1 MARKQKIMTE
11 TAEAPV
17 ETAQENV
24 AVQDNTPPVASV
36 EERLS
41 NFLASELGA
50 VREAQEAADANA
62 AGAFENFLK
71 MGSHLATMKKSWEEA
86 GGKARAFNVWAEANV
101 ADVSKQWR
109 NRLIQLA
116 SNWQDIAPCVEGIAP
131 EKLTVDGALA
141 AWRAS
146 KAVAA
151 VEGGEGEG
159 GEAAPVTIKSLS
171 KADLRDLAEMMA
183 EHLRRIVAAKGVAEA
198 VAEAGDFLAAH
209 PELAVAVEG
218 EAQEG
223 TQEEPE
229 GQEEVAEEPTQEEP
243 EAPVEAAPL
252 AEITK
257 AQRNRG
263 MKLVRERD
271 AAQEAGDADTAAALW
286 AKLGELASKSG
297 RTPEA
302 FVAALAA

>member
-218 EAQEG
+218 EAQE
-223 TQEEPE
+223 
-229 GQEEVAEEPTQEEP
+229 EP